1 MQLGERINRAMDSI
15 RRNLSEVRMIAYDVP
30 LCDQT
35 LPRKSKLT
43 ESHLD
48 DLNSARELIT
58 EAGRLIEGL
67 LPEAL
72 ENE

>member
-1 MQLGERINRAMDSI
+1 MQLGEKINRAMDAV
-15 RRNLSEVRMIAYDVP
+15 RWNLTNARLIAYQIP

-35 LPRKSKLT
+35 LPAKSRLT

-48 DLNSARELIT
+48 DLNSAKELIV

-72 ENE
+72 ENA